1 MVRGH
6 YARDGDTS
14 QGDKV
19 KGRGSARCDWGS
31 RLLSALLTVLG
42 VACFPVNPLV
52 LTGVIEVESYQA
64 LFVVGWVVWAFGMA
78 LVMAPIIMFPRRG
91 GIQKG
96 KSFVNTTRLVNTGI
110 YAVIRHPQY
119 TGGVFAIF
127 LTTLLWYPHW
137 LFGVLGVL
145 GVAVIYLGCIEEDQ
159 RMLKKFGDDYA
170 AYMERVPRMNL
181 ALGLVRLV
189 RQKRH

>member
-1 MVRGH
+1 
-6 YARDGDTS
+6 
-14 QGDKV
+14 
-19 KGRGSARCDWGS
+19 
-31 RLLSALLTVLG
+31 
-42 VACFPVNPLV
+42 
-52 LTGVIEVESYQA
+52 
-64 LFVVGWVVWAFGMA
+64 
-78 LVMAPIIMFPRRG
+78 
-91 GIQKG
+91 
-96 KSFVNTTRLVNTGI
+96 VNTGI